1 MSRWRTSNNRS
12 INRILYWA
20 SRENLVSN
28 MPSRSQTRS
37 SFRRTCCSCNP
48 QSTRIRRFPWPM
60 AMQGLETLS
69 MNRGSYRML
78 RQRLSG
84 RRILHFMLL
93 PMIPLKPSISIK
105 NNILRLLLISQPR
118 RTWAEKSW
126 RLRMLSMALWVI
138 HPISE
143 LRTMQNQ
150 IRFKESLGSRYW

>member
-20 SRENLVSN
+20 SRESLVSN

-37 SFRRTCCSCNP
+37 SFRRTCCSCNH
-48 QSTRIRRFPWPM
+48 QSMRIRRFPWSM
-60 AMQGLETLS
+60 VTQGLETLS

-93 PMIPLKPSISIK
+93 PMIRLKP
-105 NNILRLLLISQPR
+105 NILRLLLISQTR

-126 RLRMLSMALWVI
+126 RLRMLPMALWVI

>member
-12 INRILYWA
+12 INRNRIVSPATYWA
-20 SRENLVSN
+20 SKDNLVSN

-48 QSTRIRRFPWPM
+48 QSMRIRRFPWSM
-60 AMQGLETLS
+60 ATQGLETLS

-93 PMIPLKPSISIK
+93 PMIPLKPT
-105 NNILRLLLISQPR
+105 ILILLLISQTR

-126 RLRMLSMALWVI
+126 RLKMLSMALWVI

>member
-20 SRENLVSN
+20 SRESLVSN

-48 QSTRIRRFPWPM
+48 QSMRIRRFPWSM
-60 AMQGLETLS
+60 ATQGLETLS

-93 PMIPLKPSISIK
+93 PMIRLKPS
-105 NNILRLLLISQPR
+105 ILRLLLISQTR

-126 RLRMLSMALWVI
+126 RLRMLPMALWVI